1 MKFRYKVILLNL
13 VLLSL
18 TTGIVGFNLMQ
29 RSYDLTMN
37 TEIKSAVTEN
47 NLVQSSVEYS
57 LLEVVNSGNYDL
69 GRSLPE
75 IGQEV
80 YSGMLSGEESLY
92 IRYGGKYL
100 YRGETEGSKNEV
112 ITEDLSGEEDE
123 ILGSHS
129 EKFFTFPVET
139 RKNYL
144 ILEENEAVSLFVTS
158 ETMVDEKP
166 LNIITKRDITEL
178 SRLLDR
184 SIKEYRQFTLV
195 LLCVATL
202 LLFVLSWLLT
212 RPLERLSTTTNAFAA
227 GSFQH
232 DGGVGRGPCGG
243 AERYGSPERAVRGRL
258 YP

>member
-80 YSGMLSGEESLY
+80 YSGMLSGIRSLPA
-92 IRYGGKYL
+92 
-100 YRGETEGSKNEV
+100 
-112 ITEDLSGEEDE
+112 IT
-123 ILGSHS
+123 
-129 EKFFTFPVET
+129 
-139 RKNYL
+139 
-144 ILEENEAVSLFVTS
+144 
-158 ETMVDEKP
+158 
-166 LNIITKRDITEL
+166 
-178 SRLLDR
+178 
-184 SIKEYRQFTLV
+184 
-195 LLCVATL
+195 C
-202 LLFVLSWLLT
+202 
-212 RPLERLSTTTNAFAA
+212 
-227 GSFQH
+227 
-232 DGGVGRGPCGG
+232 
-243 AERYGSPERAVRGRL
+243 
-258 YP
+258 